1 MFLDKRVAVLIPA
14 FNEAHQIGGVLAG
27 MPDFVDEVIV
37 VDDGSQDATAAVVSG
52 CAEDDDRITLVQL
65 PENRGVGGALA
76 VAYVRARDRDIDVA
90 VTVDGDGQMD
100 PDEMADLI
108 LPVVTGHADYAKGN
122 RLLDPQDWQRI
133 PKTRLFGNAILSL
146 LTKLASGYWSVAD
159 SQTGY
164 TAAGRYAL
172 DHIDWESVYPRYGRP
187 NDVLIRANVAEC
199 RVADVPI
206 SAIYGVG
213 ERSSMKIFK
222 VVFGISL
229 LLLRRFWWR
238 LFHRYVL
245 RDFHP
250 LVFFYLL
257 ALVTGIVAMGLS
269 VRLAVIWIG
278 QGFVPQMTA
287 LAAGFFGIT
296 SLNSVA
302 FATWMDMQ
310 ANEHL
315 SIRVRELQA
324 EWAAAPPTP
333 AGPGAELAAPDG
345 ALGAVSDVAASRAHH
360 DAEVTASPDVG
371 SRRAGDAAA
380 AARPDTSRSPR
391 RSAPT
396 SELASAGVPPV
407 EDA

>member
-1 MFLDKRVAVLIPA
+1 MFHDKRVAVLIPA
-14 FNEAHQIGGVLAG
+14 YNEERQIGGVLDDLPG
-27 MPDFVDEVIV
+27 FVDRVIV
-37 VDDGSQDATAAVVSG
+37 VNDGSTDDTAGVVQSR
-52 CAEDDDRITLVQL
+52 AARDRRIELVQL

-76 VAYVRARDRDIDVA
+76 AAYVRARDSDVDVA

-100 PDEMADLI
+100 PDEMASL
-108 LPVVTGHADYAKGN
+108 LMPVVTGHADYSKGN
-122 RLLDPQDWQRI
+122 RLLDPQDWHRI
-133 PKTRLFGNAILSL
+133 PKTRLFGNAVLSL
-146 LTKLASGYWSVAD
+146 LTKLTSGYWSVAD

-172 DHIDWESVYPRYGRP
+172 DHIDWEAVYPRYGRP
-187 NDVLIRANVAEC
+187 NDVLVRANVAEC

-213 ERSSMKIFK
+213 ERSSMKILK

-229 LLLRRFWWR
+229 LLLRLFWWR

-257 ALVTGIVAMGLS
+257 AIVTGLASIALS
-269 VRLAVIWIG
+269 VRLGVLWVG
-278 QGFVPQMTA
+278 QGYVPQMTA

-296 SLNSVA
+296 ALNSVA

-315 SIRVRELQA
+315 NVRVRDLQV
-324 EWAAAPPTP
+324 EWADAERAAVLAAGTVPEDIEVGEVPAEEPLSRAVADAGPTEDLAAVASARVP
-333 AGPGAELAAPDG
+333 AG
-345 ALGAVSDVAASRAHH
+345 
-360 DAEVTASPDVG
+360 
-371 SRRAGDAAA
+371 
-380 AARPDTSRSPR
+380 
-391 RSAPT
+391 
-396 SELASAGVPPV
+396 

>member
-1 MFLDKRVAVLIPA
+1 MRREDGRDPDDGVVTMFHGKTVAVLIPA
-14 FNEAHQIGGVLAG
+14 YNEGSQIAGVLAG
-27 MPDFVDEVIV
+27 LPAFVDEVIV
-37 VDDGSQDATAAVVSG
+37 VDDGSTDDTAAKVQ
-52 CAEDDDRITLVQL
+52 AIAADDDHVTLIQL

-76 VAYVRARDRDIDVA
+76 AAYIRARDRGIDVA

-100 PDEMADLI
+100 PTEMADLI
-108 LPVVTGHADYAKGN
+108 LPIVTGHADYAKGN
-122 RLLDPQDWQRI
+122 RLLDPTDWQRI
-133 PKTRLFGNAILSL
+133 PKTRLFGNAVLSL
-146 LTKLASGYWSVAD
+146 LTKLTSGYWSVAD

-172 DHIDWESVYPRYGRP
+172 DHIDWASVYPRYGRP

-199 RVADVPI
+199 RVADVPV

-213 ERSSMKIFK
+213 ERSSMKILR
-222 VVFGISL
+222 VMFGISL

-257 ALVTGIVAMGLS
+257 ALVSGLASFGLS
-269 VRLAVIWIG
+269 IRLLTLWIG
-278 QGFVPQMTA
+278 LGYVPQMTA

-296 SLNSVA
+296 ALNSVA

-310 ANEHL
+310 ANQHL
-315 SIRVRELQA
+315 NVRVRDLQTAWGDEGRARDTRALPRELDR
-324 EWAAAPPTP
+324 AAPARAREVPTR
-333 AGPGAELAAPDG
+333 DG
-345 ALGAVSDVAASRAHH
+345 D
-360 DAEVTASPDVG
+360 
-371 SRRAGDAAA
+371 GDRVRVAAA
-380 AARPDTSRSPR
+380 AI
-391 RSAPT
+391 
-396 SELASAGVPPV
+396 PPG